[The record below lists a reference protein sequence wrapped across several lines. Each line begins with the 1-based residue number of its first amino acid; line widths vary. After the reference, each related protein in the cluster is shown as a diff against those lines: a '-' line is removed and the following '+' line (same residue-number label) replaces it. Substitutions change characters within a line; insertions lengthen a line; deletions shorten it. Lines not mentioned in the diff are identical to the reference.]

1 MDTHLFFVTQLQSFH
16 TFHQPLLLEYWA
28 CSPLFVDVVYVLLVD
43 QVNVH
48 SIHSLFYVFSNLLF
62 LLKVDQVINRLIW
75 SSIQLITKRFYDM
88 LASMWHWSNCLK
100 HMTQLDSYNYLE
112 NYVQNEAQ
120 LTNIVLKTN
129 LVILHIVPHLFHLK
143 SEEDCITSSYIDSDI
158 NINFLL
164 RAWVICHLHKKCLL
178 SPKTRTA
185 NTFRPVLL
193 SLGMT
198 QFTLKLSQ
206 HLLLTS
212 LRKVLTVNSSI

>member
-1 MDTHLFFVTQLQSFH
+1 MLFCGFYEGSKNTFSCRTPQVAAWYGHSFVFCDWTSIMSYVSS
-16 TFHQPLLLEYWA
+16 TFITRVLGIFTPFCWR
-28 CSPLFVDVVYVLLVD
+28 VYVLLVD

-120 LTNIVLKTN
+120 LTNIILKTN

-143 SEEDCITSSYIDSDI
+143 SEEDCITSLILI
-158 NINFLL
+158 QTLIL
-164 RAWVICHLHKKCLL
+164 
-178 SPKTRTA
+178 
-185 NTFRPVLL
+185 TFFYVH
-193 SLGMT
+193 G
-198 QFTLKLSQ
+198 
-206 HLLLTS
+206 
-212 LRKVLTVNSSI
+212 